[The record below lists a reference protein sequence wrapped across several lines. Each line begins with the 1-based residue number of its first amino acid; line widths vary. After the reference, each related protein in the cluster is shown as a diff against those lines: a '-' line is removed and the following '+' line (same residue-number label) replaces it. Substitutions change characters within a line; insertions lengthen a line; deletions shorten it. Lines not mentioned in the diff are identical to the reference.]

1 MLKNLRLKLWL
12 ISKLIIQ
19 EKLKMEFFW
28 ILKIKNSEKNK
39 YNVYKNGKII
49 KSGAANLNNFQ
60 KIFVDYCEKSEDN

>member
-1 MLKNLRLKLWL
+1 
-12 ISKLIIQ
+12 
-19 EKLKMEFFW
+19 MEFFW